1 MVNKCAALN
10 CSVRYPEKK
19 GKTNDE
25 VETSYTMAKVSSFHF
40 SCETKIKE
48 LYDRENW
55 VPTANS
61 VLCDIFISPGPP
73 LTHRTYGYN
82 WPPLSIKRTP
92 LIIGQLSLHRWS
104 PLIKGSTRGTG
115 Y

>member
-1 MVNKCAALN
+1 MVNKCAAPN
-10 CSVRYPEKK
+10 CSVLYPEKK

-48 LYDRENW
+48 LYDRWKNAVPRENW

-73 LTHRTYGYN
+73 LRDH
-82 WPPLSIKRTP
+82 P
-92 LIIGQLSLHRWS
+92 
-104 PLIKGSTRGTG
+104 
-115 Y
+115 